1 MADASSWIAIVVLV
15 MLSATFSGLTLG
27 LLSLDTTSLK
37 ITAVSGTPSA
47 VRYAQRIL
55 PLRQRGNLLLTTLL
69 LGNVAV
75 NSLLSILMADLTSG
89 IVGFLVST
97 GVIVIFGEIF
107 PQALC
112 SRQPLAIGYYA
123 VPLVYVV
130 MGVVFPLAFPIAKL
144 LDVTLGVELGT
155 VYTKREL
162 SSLILAHATPTAGT
176 LQPAEAAV
184 LQSALSFSAKKV
196 AAAMT
201 PLDRVF
207 TVATDDV
214 CDRRLVARITDTG
227 YSRVPV
233 RDAVTNKFV
242 GVLHVKDLAHFDPDD
257 ATSVR
262 DIIGRFPRPLVR
274 VLASRTL
281 DTMLPLFREAHSHMA
296 LVYSVDSTS
305 LGADPVPTDIG
316 IITLEDVIEE
326 LIGQEI
332 VDETDVAAGERAA
345 TGGTATPADVSAR
358 EIMAIDSFLAVSRPH
373 IFGRLL
379 PRRRRA
385 MLRTARF
392 RQLPE
397 GYKIYVRSAPATM
410 ATIILSGRVDVTS
423 GADGFLSV
431 AGPFSVLGIRAV
443 THSDVIASFTAV
455 CDEPTRIVQISYE
468 AYQTALLGSGADTSS
483 ENESDDEFLRKVVDA
498 RASVDSADASLED
511 EPRKAAHGS
520 GRSTATKAERPMEFG
535 DGAVLLSSFAS
546 ASAVSGD
553 EGEADNGAVAATEAP
568 KPSKKKGRKKGGKK
582 SAQ

>member
-1 MADASSWIAIVVLV
+1 MADVSSWIAIIVLV

-47 VRYAQRIL
+47 IRYATRIL

-123 VPLVYVV
+123 VPLVYMV
-130 MGVVFPLAFPIAKL
+130 MAIVFPLAYPIAKL

-162 SSLILAHATPTAGT
+162 SSLILAHSTPTAGT

-184 LQSALSFSAKKV
+184 LQSALSFSAKRV
-196 AAAMT
+196 EAAMT
-201 PLDRVF
+201 PLENVF
-207 TVATDDV
+207 TVDTDDS

-227 YSRVPV
+227 FSRVPV
-233 RDAVTNKFV
+233 RDATSHKVV

-262 DIIGRFPRPLVR
+262 DIIGRYPRPLVR

-296 LVYSVDSTS
+296 LVYSVDSSS
-305 LGADPVPTDIG
+305 LGADPVPTDVG

-332 VDETDVAAGERAA
+332 VDETDVATDNVGAVEARSK
-345 TGGTATPADVSAR
+345 PADVSAR
-358 EIMAIDSFLAVSRPH
+358 EIMAIDSFLAVSRPN

-385 MLRTARF
+385 MLRNARF
-392 RQLPE
+392 RDLPE
-397 GYKIYVRSAPATM
+397 GYKIYVRSAPATV
-410 ATIILSGRVDVTS
+410 ATVILSGRVDVTS

-431 AGPFSVLGIRAV
+431 AGPFSVLGIRAI
-443 THSDVIASFTAV
+443 TNTQVIASFTAV
-455 CDEPTRIVQISYE
+455 CDEPTRIVQISYD
-468 AYQTALLGSGADTSS
+468 AYQTALHGSGADTSS
-483 ENESDDEFLRKVVDA
+483 EAESDDQFLRKVVDI
-498 RASVDSADASLED
+498 RASMDSTDASLED
-511 EPRKAAHGS
+511 EPRQPAHS
-520 GRSTATKAERPMEFG
+520 SHRSTGAEAPTTLG
-535 DGAVLLSSFAS
+535 DGAVLMSSIAS
-546 ASAVSGD
+546 TSQGGSGD
-553 EGEADNGAVAATEAP
+553 EGVEGGDAPAP
-568 KPSKKKGRKKGGKK
+568 KPTKRKSRKKGSKK
-582 SAQ
+582 AAS